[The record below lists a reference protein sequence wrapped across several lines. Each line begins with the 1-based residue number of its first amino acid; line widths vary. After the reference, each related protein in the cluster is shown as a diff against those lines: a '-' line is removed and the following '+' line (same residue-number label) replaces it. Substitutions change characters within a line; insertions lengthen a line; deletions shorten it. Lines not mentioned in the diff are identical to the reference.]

1 MIKGFIAQG
10 GDITIGDGT
19 GGESVFGAPI
29 LHENYLLKHNRKNL
43 LSMANDTPGCE
54 CYTSQFFINFE
65 PMPWLDGKNVVIGEV
80 IEGLGVLKQ
89 IEDIAIGVNEV
100 LKKQII
106 ISASGELPL

>member
-1 MIKGFIAQG
+1 
-10 GDITIGDGT
+10 
-19 GGESVFGAPI
+19 
-29 LHENYLLKHNRKNL
+29 
-43 LSMANDTPGCE
+43 
-54 CYTSQFFINFE
+54 
-65 PMPWLDGKNVVIGEV
+65 MPWLDGKNVVIGEV